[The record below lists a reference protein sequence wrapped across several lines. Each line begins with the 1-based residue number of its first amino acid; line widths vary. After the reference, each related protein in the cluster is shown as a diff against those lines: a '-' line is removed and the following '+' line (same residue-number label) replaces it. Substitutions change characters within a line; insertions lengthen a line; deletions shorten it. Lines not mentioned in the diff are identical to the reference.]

1 MSLIEKI
8 KQKLSNQSKKPL
20 IVFAEGWNKVI
31 QEAAIALQKENIIEP
46 VLIFRTEEELKNGLD
61 TKIISKVVIDKTD
74 LSQYAK
80 YLYSLRKEKGL
91 TLEEAEKLVKEPNYL
106 ASLIVK
112 LDHAQGAICGIEY
125 TTKDTLR
132 PALQIIKTS
141 KDSEIVNSVL
151 ILEKGEETLFLSD
164 VSLVIDP
171 TATELAQMTEN
182 VLDFVEN
189 KLELKN
195 ENTALLSYSTNG
207 SGAGVSVDKVKE
219 AYKLFKERNKFPNSN
234 VYGEI
239 QFDAAY
245 VDEIRK
251 KKAPSLT
258 WSKGA
263 SIFMYPNIDAGNISY
278 KMMQRCGG
286 YEVTG
291 PIIIGLDKPVN
302 DLSRGAGL
310 YEVTSLSYITAL
322 QVAKK

>member
-8 KQKLSNQSKKPL
+8 KKQLLNQSKKPY

-46 VLIFRTEEELKNGLD
+46 VLVFRTEDEFKNGLD
-61 TKIISKVVIDKTD
+61 GVKTISKVIIDKTD
-74 LSQYAK
+74 LKQYAN

-91 TLEEAEKLVKEPNYL
+91 TLEQAEKLVKEPNYL
-106 ASLIVK
+106 VSLIVK

-125 TTKDTLR
+125 TTKDTLK

-141 KDSEIVNSVL
+141 KQSEIVNSIL
-151 ILEKGEETLFLSD
+151 ILEKGDETLFFSD

-171 TATELAQMTEN
+171 SATELAQMTEN

-189 KLELKN
+189 KLDLKN

-207 SGAGVSVDKVKE
+207 SGAGASVDKVKE
-219 AYKLFKERNKFPNSN
+219 TYKLFKERNKFPNSN

-245 VDEIRK
+245 VDAIRK

-258 WSKGA
+258 
-263 SIFMYPNIDAGNISY
+263 
-278 KMMQRCGG
+278 
-286 YEVTG
+286 
-291 PIIIGLDKPVN
+291 
-302 DLSRGAGL
+302 
-310 YEVTSLSYITAL
+310 
-322 QVAKK
+322 